1 MALLMIVVLL
11 VNGLLLLVDHPAL
24 LLRVPIVGL
33 TAGMSNGGAVFDLGL
48 HLCQGAGEAEVR
60 CLL

>member
-11 VNGLLLLVDHPAL
+11 VNGLLLLVHHPAL
-24 LLRVPIVGL
+24 LLRVPVGL
-33 TAGMSNGGAVFDLGL
+33 TAGMSDSGTVFDFGF
-48 HLCQGAGEAEVR
+48 HLCQCAGEAEVR